1 MLVDVE
7 PCGPGEDTTRRV
19 EEAAAACAIVEP
31 EVEEFERARQRE
43 IAA

>member
-7 PCGPGEDTTRRV
+7 PCGDDGTRLAAEAICAV
-19 EEAAAACAIVEP
+19 EE